1 MRVYKRTD
9 RSRPVRILMVHNW
22 GCGRGRVGSVD
33 YRAKSDQM
41 GMAGVW
47 PPPGPEYWGGCKH
60 PPPRQGKGAPSA
72 IFPVG
77 RRPATTWKKPGEV
90 WVSMEMTVDHRG

>member
-1 MRVYKRTD
+1 VDTRCFEHLAFIKLHLMRVYKRTD

-41 GMAGVW
+41 GMAGL
-47 PPPGPEYWGGCKH
+47 
-60 PPPRQGKGAPSA
+60 
-72 IFPVG
+72 
-77 RRPATTWKKPGEV
+77 
-90 WVSMEMTVDHRG
+90 